1 MNRNSFFSVNISNHR
16 LLLLLHHALCTI
28 EHERVKQNTLIDTPS
43 RRFVRQSSAAE
54 EKRHEERISLSL
66 SLSFLIDQP
75 PRASLRVASCSTS
88 VSTPSA
94 GSCTYRTTEPRMKQ
108 FFTASCTPQ
117 RRHTYRHTRNERQDE
132 PVSAYFASQCAPSS
146 SESCAL
152 SVCHHH
158 EQRLARTM
166 CGNFSSS
173 TTLVFRSL
181 ILRYWSTACSVPR
194 IARSFFSS
202 TMTSFPTSVL
212 K

>member
-1 MNRNSFFSVNISNHR
+1 M
-16 LLLLLHHALCTI
+16 
-28 EHERVKQNTLIDTPS
+28 DTPS
-43 RRFVRQSSAAE
+43 RRFVRSSSA
-54 EKRHEERISLSL
+54 SLSL
-66 SLSFLIDQP
+66 IDHDQP

-108 FFTASCTPQ
+108 FFTASCTQQ
-117 RRHTYRHTRNERQDE
+117 RRHSYTCDEEQDE
-132 PVSAYFASQCAPSS
+132 HQSVRAQPVCTVS
-146 SESCAL
+146 SELRSL
-152 SVCHHH
+152 SLSLFLCLVCHHRA
-158 EQRLARTM
+158 QWRARTM

-202 TMTSFPTSVL
+202 PMTSFPTSVL